1 MNTTQF
7 ILRYNGTVTINHEYT
22 VELSRGQALQID
34 WFPDNDLIITTNGQT
49 YTFNTHNTT
58 PLANEAYLIEIIT
71 TENLYELPLRFERGD
86 YLVAGD
92 VVINQRTKQYFT
104 ADQIDIL
111 PDELVAAHNNR
122 VTRVL
127 FNGEKSATE
136 QYVRKEKST

>member
-7 ILRYNGTVTINHEYT
+7 ILRYTGTVTVNHEYT
-22 VELSRGQALQID
+22 VDLARGQALQID
-34 WFPDNDLIITTNGQT
+34 WFPDNDLIIAAHGQT

-58 PLANEAYLIEIIT
+58 PLANGSYLIEIIT

-111 PDELVAAHNNR
+111 PDELVAAHNDR

-127 FNGEKSATE
+127 FNGDKSATE
-136 QYVRKEKST
+136 QYIRKE

>member
-1 MNTTQF
+1 MNTAQF
-7 ILRYNGTVTINHEYT
+7 ILRYTGTVTVNHEYT
-22 VELSRGQALQID
+22 VELSREQALQID
-34 WFPDNDLIITTNGQT
+34 WFPDNDLFITAKGQT

-58 PLANEAYLIEIIT
+58 PLGNGSYLIEIIT

-104 ADQIDIL
+104 AEQIDIL
-111 PDELVAAHNNR
+111 PDELVAAHHDR

-127 FNGEKSATE
+127 FNGDKSATE
-136 QYVRKEKST
+136 QYVRKETT